1 MELLYLKTF
10 CELVKWGNYTRTAQV
25 LDYAQSSVTNHIQR
39 LEQLYGGKRLFQ
51 RKGNTVILTPIG
63 EKLLPYARQMIDLQ
77 QQARQALSIED
88 LEPSVLTIGTI
99 ESLSLYYLPG
109 IMAQFRQQ
117 YPHVQVKIVLD
128 QEQQLI
134 RRLREQELDIAL
146 ILDTPYQARDITS
159 IPLFSVEMKVVIY
172 PEHALAQRSS
182 ISAGDLHQQ
191 PLILTEE
198 GCTYRAYLI
207 QKMKEQQ
214 QISQIYLELG
224 NIESIKQAVAKQWGI
239 AFLPQFVLHQEE
251 AYSGLHILPWK
262 EEDLQLYSQ
271 ILYHAERPLSS
282 IAADWVTLCRANP
295 TVAVL

>member
-10 CELVKWGNYTRTAQV
+10 CELVKWGNYTRTAQE

-51 RKGNTVILTPIG
+51 RKGNAVVLTSTG
-63 EKLLPYARQMIDLQ
+63 EKLLPYACQMIELQ
-77 QQARQALSIED
+77 QQARQALSMTD
-88 LEPSVLTIGTI
+88 VEPTILTIGTI

-109 IMAQFRQQ
+109 IIAQFRQQ
-117 YPHVQVKIVLD
+117 YPQVQVKIVLD
-128 QEQQLI
+128 QEPQLI

-146 ILDTPYQARDITS
+146 ILDTPYQARDITAIS
-159 IPLFSVEMKVVIY
+159 LFPVEMKVVTY
-172 PEHALAQRSS
+172 PEHRLAQHSS
-182 ISAGDLHQQ
+182 ISTSDLHQQ

-207 QKMKEQQ
+207 QKMKEEGQT
-214 QISQIYLELG
+214 SQIYLELG

-239 AFLPQFVLHQEE
+239 AFLPQFVLLQEE
-251 AYSGLHILPWK
+251 AYSELEILPWI
-262 EEDLQLYSQ
+262 EEDPQLYSQ

-282 IAADWVTLCRANP
+282 IAADWVTLCRTNP
-295 TVAVL
+295 TVALF